1 MGSISMPIRLPHF
14 RIPWD
19 WGCRVEGSPRKP
31 SSTNNICLYKI
42 SPLSRSAYPSP
53 VITLLNTAAATF
65 ITFTEQRMGV
75 FIRVSA
81 SYIRA
86 NLYSSRHPSGEAL
99 SFVELQRPAFVHARH
114 RWEPHFGRCR
124 PPCCG
129 HWWPVE
135 VRETRPSPSPI
146 PGPHPPS
153 GPQAPPCPACPWL
166 MAHVSTTRALT
177 R

>member
-1 MGSISMPIRLPHF
+1 MGL
-14 RIPWD
+14 
-19 WGCRVEGSPRKP
+19 GVQCRGIASK
-31 SSTNNICLYKI
+31 TIIDNNICLYKI
-42 SPLSRSAYPSP
+42 SPLSGSAYTSP

-86 NLYSSRHPSGEAL
+86 NLYSFRHPSGEAL

-114 RWEPHFGRCR
+114 RWKPHFGRCR

-135 VRETRPSPSPI
+135 DRETRPSPSPI
-146 PGPHPPS
+146 P
-153 GPQAPPCPACPWL
+153 QAPSPIWASGSPLPCVSL
-166 MAHVSTTRALT
+166 AHGPCLHHAGTNSLVYQEQPMT
-177 R
+177 